1 VADSRP
7 EELSPEPS
15 PSAASDAAAD
25 LDFDAIIIGAGMSGL
40 YQLYRMRELGLR
52 VRVFE
57 TGANIGG
64 TWYWNRYPGARF
76 DSESYSY
83 GYSFSKELLEEWD
96 WSEHFAGQPE
106 TLRYLNHVAD
116 KFDLR
121 RDIRF
126 CSRVAAAVYDE
137 EARSWTV
144 TLEDESTYHTRFLIT
159 AIGPLSTPT
168 LPRIEGRD
176 SFQGQSFHTARWP
189 KTPVAL
195 AGKRVAVIGTGA
207 TGVQTIQTIA
217 AEVGHL
223 TVFQRTPNWCAPL
236 HNGKIDAETQRKI
249 KAGYREMFARCQE
262 TFACFIHTP
271 DPRGAFEVS
280 DEEREAFYEKLY
292 AERGFGIW
300 QGNFKDILTDRR
312 ANATISDFVAR
323 KIRERVKD
331 QKVADKLIPRNHGFG
346 TRRLPLETF
355 YYEVYNRD
363 NVELVDLTETPIERI
378 TPKGIK
384 TSEREYPFDII
395 IFATGFD
402 AITGA
407 FDKIE
412 LRGTGGARLK
422 DKWRDG
428 PETYLGLMV
437 EGFPN
442 MLMLMGPHTA
452 LGNIPR
458 SIEYSV
464 EWVTGLI
471 RFAQEKGLTRLEA
484 TAQGVASWTDHVKA
498 LGVGLLSNEVDSWMT
513 GINRNVDGKTKRIVA
528 RYSGSAP
535 AYRERCDAVAAKDYD
550 ELRLA

>member
-1 VADSRP
+1 
-7 EELSPEPS
+7 L
-15 PSAASDAAAD
+15 AASRQPQTSSDTEPP
-25 LDFDAIIIGAGMSGL
+25 LDYDAIIIGAGMSGL
-40 YQLYRMRELGLR
+40 YQLYRLRELGMKL
-52 VRVFE
+52 RVFE
-57 TGANIGG
+57 AGTNVGG

-83 GYSFSKELLEEWD
+83 GYSFSKELLAEWE

-106 TLRYLNHVAD
+106 TLRYLNYVAD

-121 RDIRF
+121 RDIQF
-126 CSRVAAAVYDE
+126 KSRVVAATYE
-137 EARSWTV
+137 EQTRSWRI
-144 TLEDESTYHTRFLIT
+144 TLEDESHFTARFLIA

-176 SFQGQSFHTARWP
+176 SFEGNSFHTARWP
-189 KTPVAL
+189 KEPVDFS
-195 AGKRVAVIGTGA
+195 GKRVAVIGTGA

-217 AEVGHL
+217 KEVGHL

-236 HNGKIDAETQRKI
+236 HNGKIDAETQARI
-249 KAGYREMFARCQE
+249 KDGYPEMFARCQE

-292 AERGFGIW
+292 GERGFGIW
-300 QGNFKDILTDRR
+300 QGNFRDILTDRK

-323 KIRERVKD
+323 KIRKRVKNP
-331 QKVADKLIPRNHGFG
+331 QVAEKLIPKNHGFG

-355 YYEVYNRD
+355 YYEVYNQD
-363 NVELVDLTETPIERI
+363 NVELVDLMETPIEKI
-378 TPKGIK
+378 TPDGIK
-384 TSEREYPFDII
+384 TSAKEYAFDII

-407 FDKIE
+407 FDKIDFH
-412 LRGTGGARLK
+412 GAGGARLK
-422 DKWRDG
+422 DKWKSG

-437 EGFPN
+437 DRFPN
-442 MLMLMGPHTA
+442 LMMLMGPHTA

-464 EWVTGLI
+464 DWVSGLLS
-471 RFAQEKGLTRLEA
+471 FAKASGLTRLEA
-484 TAQGVASWTDHVKA
+484 TAAGVEAWTDHVKA

-513 GINRNVDGKTKRIVA
+513 GINRNVEGKERRIVA

-535 AYRERCDAVAAKDYD
+535 AYRARCDEVAARGYD
-550 ELRLA
+550 ELKLA